1 MSKRIL
7 IVEDDLEIAELQK
20 DYLQINDFQVT
31 IVDDGQACI
40 ELIEK
45 EAFELILLDIM
56 LPGMDGFEV
65 LAHIRATKD
74 IPVLLVSARSEDIY
88 KVKGLGLGADDY
100 ITKPFSAAELV
111 ARVKAHITK
120 YERLADRFSQQTKE
134 NDPLAKR
141 NIIQVR
147 GLTIDTDARLVYVNG
162 NEVALA
168 NKEYDLLLFLVQH
181 GNRVFNKEELFE
193 RIWGIDA
200 FGDITTVTVHIA
212 RIREKI
218 ETSPGKP
225 EYISTVWGAGYRFV
239 V

>member
-1 MSKRIL
+1 MSKHVL

-20 DYLQINDFQVT
+20 DYLQLNDFQVT
-31 IVDDGQACI
+31 IVGDGQACI
-40 ELIEK
+40 DRIEK

-65 LAHIRATKD
+65 LEHIRATKD

-134 NDPLAKR
+134 SSKR

-168 NKEYDLLLFLVQH
+168 NKEYDLLLFLVQN
-181 GNRVFNKEELFE
+181 GNRVFNKEELFD

-218 ETSPGKP
+218 ETTPGKP
-225 EYISTVWGAGYRFV
+225 EYICTVWGAGYRFV
-239 V
+239 I

>member
-1 MSKRIL
+1 MSKHIL
-7 IVEDDLEIAELQK
+7 IVEDDLAIAELQK
-20 DYLQINDFQVT
+20 DYLQLNDFQVT
-31 IVDDGQACI
+31 IVGDGQTCLQ
-40 ELIEK
+40 LIEK

-56 LPGMDGFEV
+56 LPGMDGFEI
-65 LAHIRATKD
+65 LEHIRSTKD
-74 IPVLLVSARSEDIY
+74 IPVLLISARSEDIY

-120 YERLADRFSQQTKE
+120 YERLADRFSQQAKE
-134 NDPLAKR
+134 SSNR

-162 NEVALA
+162 NEVNLA

-181 GNRVFNKEELFE
+181 GNRVFSKEELFD

-218 ETSPGKP
+218 ERTPGKP

>member
-1 MSKRIL
+1 MSKHIL

-20 DYLQINDFQVT
+20 DYLQLNDFQVT
-31 IVDDGQACI
+31 IVGDGQACI

-45 EAFELILLDIM
+45 DEYELILLDIM

-120 YERLADRFSQQTKE
+120 YERLADRFSQQPKE
-134 NDPLAKR
+134 SSKR

-181 GNRVFNKEELFE
+181 GNRVFNKEELFD

-218 ETSPGKP
+218 ETTPGKP

>member
-1 MSKRIL
+1 MSRHVL
-7 IVEDDLEIAELQK
+7 IVEDDLAIAELQK
-20 DYLQINDFQVT
+20 DYLQLNDYEVT
-31 IVDDGQACI
+31 IVGDGQACI
-40 ELIEK
+40 ALTELQS
-45 EAFELILLDIM
+45 FDLVLLDIM

-120 YERLADRFSQQTKE
+120 YERLADRFSGQAKE
-134 NDPLAKR
+134 SDLLSKR
-141 NIIQVR
+141 NMIQVR
-147 GLTIDTDARLVYVNG
+147 GLTIDTDARLVFVNG

-181 GNRVFNKEELFE
+181 GNRVFNKEELFN

-225 EYISTVWGAGYRFV
+225 EYISTVWGAGYRFIV
-239 V
+239 

>member
-1 MSKRIL
+1 M
-7 IVEDDLEIAELQK
+7 EDDREIAELQK
-20 DYLQINDFQVT
+20 DYLQLNDFRVT

-40 ELIEK
+40 ALIEK

-56 LPGMDGFEV
+56 LPGIDGFEV
-65 LAHIRATKD
+65 LEHIRATRD

-134 NDPLAKR
+134 IQR

-181 GNRVFNKEELFE
+181 GNRVFSKEELFD

-225 EYISTVWGAGYRFV
+225 EYITTVWGAGYRFV

>member
-1 MSKRIL
+1 MSKHIL
-7 IVEDDLEIAELQK
+7 IVEDDMAIAELQK
-20 DYLQINDFQVT
+20 DYLQLSDYKVS
-31 IVDDGQACI
+31 IVGDGDSCI
-40 ELIEK
+40 QLLEK
-45 EAFELILLDIM
+45 EQFDLILLDIM
-56 LPGMDGFEV
+56 LPGMDGFEI
-65 LAHIRATKD
+65 LQHIRATKD
-74 IPVLLVSARSEDIY
+74 TPVLLVSARSEDIY

-111 ARVKAHITK
+111 ARVKAHIAK
-120 YERLADRFSQQTKE
+120 FERLADRFSQQLKE
-134 NDPLAKR
+134 HESLPKR
-141 NIIQVR
+141 NLITVR

-162 NEVALA
+162 NEVSLA

-181 GNRVFNKEELFE
+181 GNRVFSKEELFD

-218 ETSPGKP
+218 ESTPGKP
-225 EYISTVWGAGYRFV
+225 EFICTVWGAGYRFV